1 MTGARGAYVA
11 RKDRDWLAGNPYPGR
26 GLAIGCTADG
36 GASAQLYWIMG
47 RSRSSRNRRFVAAGG
62 GAVQVE
68 VADPGAGTP
77 GGDRSL
83 ILYRALAVAKAGAPG
98 AATTVAEGAAS
109 GPRPAHAVHV
119 VANGDQTDTIATG
132 LAAGDSFAAAFARCD
147 VEPDPPHYTPRIAG
161 MVAAGGAGG
170 YELAIVKTAAGD
182 PRQVSF
188 QHFVYRSPRPGWGH
202 CITTYEGD
210 GAPLPSF
217 EGEPFLLPLAA
228 TPRQAV
234 RELWDL
240 LDPDNRVAALAKFVD
255 RATGAVRMEIV
266 NRYAGGGE
274 RSGGAC

>member
-1 MTGARGAYVA
+1 
-11 RKDRDWLAGNPYPGR
+11 
-26 GLAIGCTADG
+26 
-36 GASAQLYWIMG
+36 
-47 RSRSSRNRRFVAAGG
+47 
-62 GAVQVE
+62 
-68 VADPGAGTP
+68 
-77 GGDRSL
+77 
-83 ILYRALAVAKAGAPG
+83 
-98 AATTVAEGAAS
+98 
-109 GPRPAHAVHV
+109 VHV
-119 VANGDQTDTIATG
+119 VANGDQTDTIAAG
-132 LAAGDSFAAAFARCD
+132 LAAGDSFAAAFARRD

-161 MVAAGGAGG
+161 MVAADGAGG

-228 TPRQAV
+228 TPREAV

-240 LDPDNRVAALAKFVD
+240 LDPDNRVAALARFVD
-255 RATGAVRMEIV
+255 RATGAVRMEIF

-274 RSGGAC
+274 RAGGAC

>member
-1 MTGARGAYVA
+1 MTGAHGAYGA

-26 GLAIGCTADG
+26 GLAVGCTADG
-36 GASAQLYWIMG
+36 GASVLLYWIMG
-47 RSRSSRNRRFVAAGG
+47 RSSGSRNRRFAAAGSD
-62 GAVQVE
+62 AVQVV

-83 ILYRALAVAKAGAPG
+83 ILYRALAVAQVGAAEPVAPG
-98 AATTVAEGAAS
+98 PEPT
-109 GPRPAHAVHV
+109 RAVHV
-119 VANGDQTDTIATG
+119 VANGDQTDTIAAG
-132 LAAGDSFAAAFARCD
+132 LAAGDSFAAAFARRD

-170 YELAIVKTAAGD
+170 YELAIIKTAAGD

-217 EGEPFLLPLAA
+217 EGEPFPLPLAA
-228 TPRQAV
+228 APRQAV
-234 RELWDL
+234 RELWGL
-240 LDPDNRVAALAKFVD
+240 LDPDNRVAALARFVD
-255 RATGAVRMEIV
+255 RATGAVSMEIV
-266 NRYAGGGE
+266 NRHAGGGE
-274 RSGGAC
+274 RSRGAC

>member
-1 MTGARGAYVA
+1 MSGA

-26 GLAIGCTADG
+26 GLAIGVTADG
-36 GASAQLYWIMG
+36 GASVQLYWIMG
-47 RSRSSRNRRFVAAGG
+47 RSPSSRNRRFVAAGS

-77 GGDRSL
+77 DGDRSL
-83 ILYRALAVAKAGAPG
+83 ILYRALAVAQARATG
-98 AATTVAEGAAS
+98 AATAAAVGAAS
-109 GPRPAHAVHV
+109 GSRPAGAVHV
-119 VANGDQTDTIATG
+119 VANGDQTDTIAAG
-132 LAAGDSFAAAFARCD
+132 LAAGDSFAAAFARRD

-188 QHFVYRSPRPGWGH
+188 QHFVYRSARPGWSH

-228 TPRQAV
+228 TPREAV

-240 LDPDNRVAALAKFVD
+240 LDPDNRVAALARFVD
-255 RATGAVRMEIV
+255 RTTGAVRMEIV

-274 RSGGAC
+274 RAGGAC

>member
-1 MTGARGAYVA
+1 MTGA
-11 RKDRDWLAGNPYPGR
+11 RKDRDWLAGTAYPGR
-26 GLAIGCTADG
+26 GLAVGCTADG
-36 GASAQLYWIMG
+36 GASVQLYWIMG
-47 RSRSSRNRRFVAAGG
+47 RSSSSRNRRLVAAGCG
-62 GAVQVE
+62 VVQVT

-83 ILYRALAVAKAGAPG
+83 ILYRALAVAQAVAPG
-98 AATTVAEGAAS
+98 ATTTAADSAVS
-109 GPRPAHAVHV
+109 GPPPARAVHV
-119 VANGDQTDTIATG
+119 VANGDQSDTIAAG
-132 LAAGDSFAAAFARCD
+132 LAAGDSFAAAFARRD

-161 MVAAGGAGG
+161 AVAAGGAGG
-170 YELAIVKTAAGD
+170 YELAIIKTAGGD

-188 QHFVYRSPRPGWGH
+188 QHFVYRSPCPGWGH

-228 TPRQAV
+228 TPREAV
-234 RELWDL
+234 RELWGL

-255 RATGAVRMEIV
+255 RATGAVSMEIV

-274 RSGGAC
+274 RSRGAC